1 MVHGGKKSQSPPPPL
16 NFVGWLM
23 SNIKFLLSIR
33 VFLAASWPGKE
44 RSKKVGMTS
53 IKVFRLA
60 VDQMPSY
67 KGLGI

>member
-33 VFLAASWPGKE
+33 VFLVASWPGKE